1 MNRPG
6 SSATAL
12 DYSPETGQGLKM
24 PLGAFRC
31 ANPLERIVAYSYT
44 RRSRTDLL
52 VSEAILRVAVLRQ
65 LAEGIDGREEAKER
79 IGLIWS
85 DRVNLHDRWV
95 CFCGCFCCFPK
106 TERAAAGAVLSDD

>member
-52 VSEAILRVAVLRQ
+52 VSEAILRVA
-65 LAEGIDGREEAKER
+65 EGIDGREEAKER
-79 IGLIWS
+79 IGLYAS
-85 DRVNLHDRWV
+85 TEVNSPL
-95 CFCGCFCCFPK
+95 
-106 TERAAAGAVLSDD
+106 ESL